1 MTKKR
6 LRVRGVRRA
15 DIDAD
20 KLALAYWLMAKH
32 AVDQK
37 RSRAA
42 EAKRP
47 PADGTRS
54 RAANTANNDG
64 SAHEQR

>member
-1 MTKKR
+1 MRRKR
-6 LRVRGVRRA
+6 LRVRGVRRTE
-15 DIDAD
+15 IDAD

-42 EAKRP
+42 EAKRVS
-47 PADGTRS
+47 AGGNGS
-54 RAANTANNDG
+54 RAASDERSG
-64 SAHEQR
+64 HEQR

>member
-1 MTKKR
+1 M
-6 LRVRGVRRA
+6 RRTE
-15 DIDAD
+15 IDAD

-42 EAKRP
+42 EAKRVS
-47 PADGTRS
+47 AGGNGS
-54 RAANTANNDG
+54 RAASDERSG
-64 SAHEQR
+64 HEQR

>member
-1 MTKKR
+1 MTSKR
-6 LRVRGVRRA
+6 LRVRGVRRTE
-15 DIDAD
+15 IDAD

-42 EAKRP
+42 EAKHL
-47 PADGTRS
+47 PAAGNGS
-54 RAANTANNDG
+54 RAADNERKE
-64 SAHEQR
+64 HEQR

>member
-1 MTKKR
+1 MTRKR
-6 LRVRGVRRA
+6 LRVRGVRRTE
-15 DIDAD
+15 IDAD

-42 EAKRP
+42 EAQRLPAGGKRSH
-47 PADGTRS
+47 AAKKERS
-54 RAANTANNDG
+54 G
-64 SAHEQR
+64 HEQR

>member
-1 MTKKR
+1 MAKQR
-6 LRVRGVRRA
+6 LRVRGVRRTE
-15 DIDAD
+15 IDAD

-42 EAKRP
+42 EAKRTVV
-47 PADGTRS
+47 ANGTRS
-54 RAANTANNDG
+54 RAANDERSG
-64 SAHEQR
+64 HEGR